1 MASWLGRQR
10 KPELVAL
17 AERAGLDEYE
27 TRRDHIGTPY
37 SQD

>member
-17 AERAGLDEYE
+17 AERAGLDEYVDRE
-27 TRRDHIGTPY
+27 FVNA
-37 SQD
+37 